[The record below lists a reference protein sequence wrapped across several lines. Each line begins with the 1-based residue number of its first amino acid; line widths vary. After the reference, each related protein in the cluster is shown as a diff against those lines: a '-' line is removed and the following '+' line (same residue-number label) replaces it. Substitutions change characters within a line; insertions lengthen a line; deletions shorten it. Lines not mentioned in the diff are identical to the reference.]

1 MENNEP
7 IRAALPPTSN
17 DSLYE
22 IVNGQYVPL
31 PSMSIYATWIMSRL
45 SFRLGPF
52 VEEQRLG
59 TVVTEGLFI
68 LDVERNLRRRPDIA
82 FVSARRWPLD
92 KPWPETGDWQI
103 IPDLAIEIISPN
115 DLFEAVLA
123 KVYEYFEYGM
133 EQVWVVSPLE
143 QKIYIYDG
151 VNNIR
156 IVTATEE
163 LQGIDLL
170 PGFRLPLSTLFTR
183 TQVAGSA

>member
-1 MENNEP
+1 MPEP
-7 IRAALPPTSN
+7 
-17 DSLYE
+17 
-22 IVNGQYVPL
+22 
-31 PSMSIYATWIMSRL
+31 
-45 SFRLGPF
+45 
-52 VEEQRLG
+52 
-59 TVVTEGLFI
+59 
-68 LDVERNLRRRPDIA
+68 
-82 FVSARRWPLD
+82 
-92 KPWPETGDWQI
+92 GDWQI

-123 KVYEYFEYGM
+123 KVHENFEYGM

-143 QKIYIYDG
+143 QKIYIHDG